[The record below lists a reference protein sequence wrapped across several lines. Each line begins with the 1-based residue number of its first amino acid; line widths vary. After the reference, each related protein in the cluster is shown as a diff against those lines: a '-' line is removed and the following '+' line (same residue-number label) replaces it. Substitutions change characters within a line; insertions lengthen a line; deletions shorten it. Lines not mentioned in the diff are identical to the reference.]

1 MIRSQRADGNRHAA
15 GIPYLN
21 QEMSDIISAVEAETG
36 DSALAQSLFFSPTAL
51 THVKRIIEMGGAI
64 VTDTTIVLN
73 EIDQSL
79 LGTKG
84 AQALCF
90 IDDPRVAHKSSRDWE
105 TIWALVGLDKTSAPR
120 GESRACKSAK

>member
-1 MIRSQRADGNRHAA
+1 MAHMRLEQECLTLIRSQRADGNRHAA

-84 AQALCF
+84 GVADYLAQALEE
-90 IDDPRVAHKSSRDWE
+90 IQ
-105 TIWALVGLDKTSAPR
+105 
-120 GESRACKSAK
+120 